1 MKKHLLTAAVAL
13 ALSSAGL
20 AQASSIISINPD
32 GAGPDPSISV
42 GSLAW
47 QPGNAITLPVSGSG
61 NAGTPHIGDVIQTY
75 GHASLGSFQDGLGN
89 AIGGTGLNSAY
100 QWTYVF
106 GFQEQVVA
114 PTTSSSATFN
124 IVSGG
129 TNFFQVYYNAPGS
142 ADNLTGHGFA
152 GGTLLLGGTVNAY
165 NPGTGTGATAFT
177 ATTLAPAKL
186 DNFSTNNY
194 PNILSNTGVGSGQ
207 LDVLV
212 STVNTAFLPSG
223 LLNLVQNLNTTL
235 NTPFSQTNP
244 SSCFWNGSGYI
255 SGAGT
260 FTGGTPA
267 ENLLACTTNTVG
279 AVNGGGGTAGGPNF
293 MLQTQATSNFN
304 SVPEPASLALLGL
317 GLAGMGLSSRR
328 RKSKA

>member
-32 GAGPDPSISV
+32 AAGPDPSISV

-47 QPGNAITLPVSGSG
+47 QPGNTISIPVTGGG
-61 NAGTPHIGDVIQTY
+61 NAGTPIIGDVIQTY

-89 AIGGTGLNSAY
+89 AIGGIGLNSTY

-106 GFQEQVVA
+106 GFQEQVIA
-114 PTTSSSATFN
+114 ATATNATFQT
-124 IVSGG
+124 ISGG

-152 GGTLLLGGTVNAY
+152 GGTLLLAGTVAPYNA
-165 NPGTGTGATAFT
+165 GTGTGATAFT
-177 ATTLAPAKL
+177 ATTSAPANL
-186 DNFSTNNY
+186 DNFGTNNY

-223 LLNLVQNLNTTL
+223 LLNLIQNLNTTL

-260 FTGGTPA
+260 FTGGTAA